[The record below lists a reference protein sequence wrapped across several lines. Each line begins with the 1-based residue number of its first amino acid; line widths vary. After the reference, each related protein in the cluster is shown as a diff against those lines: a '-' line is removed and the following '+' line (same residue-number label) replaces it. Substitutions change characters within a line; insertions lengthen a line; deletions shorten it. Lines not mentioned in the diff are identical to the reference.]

1 VWESGSGQSGSC
13 QPESPATKKGEA
25 TMKSARTLI
34 TICLLFTA
42 ATLFAQIEN
51 RPLMKINIPFSFT
64 VDNQT
69 LPAGV
74 YFVKAVTPEHSIS
87 LTSADRKHAT
97 IVNDLPN
104 YAGAPSENSR
114 LVFHK
119 YGNEYFLTQVWT
131 KGESVA
137 RNPYVSKRAIEIA
150 QSGVHPDT
158 EIVLASLG
166 R

>member
-1 VWESGSGQSGSC
+1 MK
-13 QPESPATKKGEA
+13 AT
-25 TMKSARTLI
+25 RTLI
-34 TICLLFTA
+34 TITLLLTA

-51 RPLMKINIPFSFT
+51 RPLMKVNVPFSFT

-87 LTSADRKHAT
+87 LTSDDSKHAT
-97 IVNDLPN
+97 IINDLPN
-104 YAGAPSENSR
+104 YASAPSLNSR
-114 LVFHK
+114 LVFHR
-119 YGNEYFLTQVWT
+119 YGNEYFLMQVWT

-137 RNPYVSKRAIEIA
+137 RNPYVSKRAVEIA
-150 QSGVHPDT
+150 QSGVRSET

>member
-1 VWESGSGQSGSC
+1 
-13 QPESPATKKGEA
+13 
-25 TMKSARTLI
+25 MKTARTLI
-34 TICLLFTA
+34 TICLLLTA

-51 RPLMKINIPFSFT
+51 RSLMKVSIPFSFT

-87 LTSADRKHAT
+87 LTSADSKHAT
-97 IVNDLPN
+97 IVSDLPN
-104 YAGAPSENSR
+104 YAGAPSLNSR

-137 RNPYVSKRAIEIA
+137 RNPYVSKRAIELA
-150 QSGVHPDT
+150 QSGSRANT
-158 EIVLASLG
+158 EIVLAYVV